1 MRASHRFLG
10 EHGAEG
16 KVLAH
21 VAQESDRVHLAEP
34 VVVVDEEGA
43 VRPRAEVEEALHL
56 DLEPG
61 RRRRDLILRTQRPLA
76 RLAAGVPD
84 EPGPPADEDD
94 GPVAGALDPAQ
105 HHESQEAPHVE
116 AVRGGVEADIGPSAR
131 RHEMPIGLGGVGNV
145 ADEAPPLEIAE

>member
-1 MRASHRFLG
+1 
-10 EHGAEG
+10 
-16 KVLAH
+16 VLAH

-61 RRRRDLILRTQRPLA
+61 PPHPSPRPPLPPP
-76 RLAAGVPD
+76 RSPGGVSDAPR
-84 EPGPPADEDD
+84 PPADEDD

-105 HHESQEAPHVE
+105 HHESQEAPRVE

-131 RHEMPIGLGGVGNV
+131 GQEMPVGRGGGGDGAN
-145 ADEAPPLEIAE
+145 EAPPLEIVE